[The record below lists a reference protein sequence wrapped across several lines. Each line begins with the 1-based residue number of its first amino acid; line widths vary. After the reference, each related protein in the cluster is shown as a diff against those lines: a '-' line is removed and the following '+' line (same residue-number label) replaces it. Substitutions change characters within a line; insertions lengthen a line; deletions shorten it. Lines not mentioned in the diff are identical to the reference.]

1 MPLSTTVR
9 RHVIQPRR
17 VTFMSVS
24 IGFVVFLLFVC
35 CSIALTCYQRS
46 EDHDRLVNYSKN
58 YLIHVMRELQ
68 QTLLPLQA
76 ETNANCDRVRDNL
89 AERAAFTSNIRA
101 ILLVN
106 HNVVV
111 CSSATGAMN
120 MDIRKISPYTNA
132 NEATDTQLIS
142 GTPMLKGKPAMMLWL
157 KNAALPGSGI
167 LTTLNINMAPYLLLT
182 SRQHENCGVAI
193 VTGDTAITTWNEQVV
208 NARALPP
215 DPLRR
220 VVIPGY
226 PITLFLYGETL
237 PNRDLH
243 IIVLA
248 GLLLGI
254 TVACG
259 CYLLFTLRSRPGREI
274 LQGIK
279 RGEFHVEYQPIIA
292 TNSAQPFGLEALL
305 RWTHPTEGP
314 VPADAFI
321 SYAEGQ
327 NLIVPLTR
335 HLFTLIAQ
343 DAQFLRHVVPAGTQ
357 LGLNLSPNH
366 LISPGFR
373 NDVYE
378 WLAMMPVDHFEY
390 VFEMTERTMVSESN
404 ANEMFDWIREQNIK
418 IAIDDFGTGHSALLY
433 LEKFHFDYLKI
444 DRGFVQ
450 SIGIKSV
457 TSQVLDTVLALA
469 SKLNLKTVAEGVET
483 REQALWLIDRGVTH
497 LQGYLYSH
505 PLTVARLTEY
515 YIQWPDPAL
524 DCADTDI
531 SRVPSR

>member
-17 VTFMSVS
+17 VTFLSMS
-24 IGFVVFLLFVC
+24 IGFIVFLLFIC
-35 CSIALTCYQRS
+35 CSIAVTSHKRS

-58 YLIHVMRELQ
+58 YLIRVMRELQ

-89 AERAAFTSNIRA
+89 AERAALTSNIRA

-106 HNVVV
+106 HNNVV
-111 CSSATGAMN
+111 CSSATGTMS
-120 MDIRKISPYTNA
+120 MDIHKISPYTNA
-132 NEATDTQLIS
+132 NESTDTHLIS
-142 GTPMLKGKPAMMLWL
+142 ATPMQKDKPAMVLWL

-182 SRQHENCGVAI
+182 SRQHENSGVAI

-226 PITLFLYGETL
+226 PMTLYLYGETL

-243 IIVLA
+243 IIVLS
-248 GLLLGI
+248 GLLIGI
-254 TVACG
+254 IIACG
-259 CYLLFTLRSRPGREI
+259 CYLLFALRSRHGKEI

-292 TNSAQPFGLEALL
+292 AHSAKPYGLEALL

-314 VPADAFI
+314 IPADAFI

-343 DAQFLRHVVPAGTQ
+343 DAQSLRHVVPAGTQ

-366 LISPGFR
+366 LTSPGFCK
-373 NDVYE
+373 DVHE

-390 VFEMTERTMVSESN
+390 IFEITERTMVSDSN

-450 SIGIKSV
+450 SVGIKTV

-469 SKLNLKTVAEGVET
+469 KKLNLKTVAEGVET
-483 REQALWLIDRGVTH
+483 KEQALWLIDRGVTH
-497 LQGYLYSH
+497 LQGYLYSR

-515 YIQWPDPAL
+515 FIQWQAPAP
-524 DCADTDI
+524 DCAGPNI
-531 SRVPSR
+531 SPVPH

>member
-1 MPLSTTVR
+1 
-9 RHVIQPRR
+9 
-17 VTFMSVS
+17 
-24 IGFVVFLLFVC
+24 
-35 CSIALTCYQRS
+35 
-46 EDHDRLVNYSKN
+46 
-58 YLIHVMRELQ
+58 
-68 QTLLPLQA
+68 
-76 ETNANCDRVRDNL
+76 
-89 AERAAFTSNIRA
+89 
-101 ILLVN
+101 
-106 HNVVV
+106 
-111 CSSATGAMN
+111 
-120 MDIRKISPYTNA
+120 
-132 NEATDTQLIS
+132 
-142 GTPMLKGKPAMMLWL
+142 MLKGKPAMMLWL

-357 LGLNLSPNH
+357 LGLNLS
-366 LISPGFR
+366 LI
-373 NDVYE
+373 
-378 WLAMMPVDHFEY
+378 
-390 VFEMTERTMVSESN
+390 T
-404 ANEMFDWIREQNIK
+404 
-418 IAIDDFGTGHSALLY
+418 
-433 LEKFHFDYLKI
+433 
-444 DRGFVQ
+444 
-450 SIGIKSV
+450 
-457 TSQVLDTVLALA
+457 
-469 SKLNLKTVAEGVET
+469 
-483 REQALWLIDRGVTH
+483 
-497 LQGYLYSH
+497 
-505 PLTVARLTEY
+505 
-515 YIQWPDPAL
+515 
-524 DCADTDI
+524 
-531 SRVPSR
+531 